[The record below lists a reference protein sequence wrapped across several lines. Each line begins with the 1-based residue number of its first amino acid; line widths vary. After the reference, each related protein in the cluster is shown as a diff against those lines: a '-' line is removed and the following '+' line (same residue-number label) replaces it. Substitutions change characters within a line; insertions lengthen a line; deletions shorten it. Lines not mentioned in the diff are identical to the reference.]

1 MEESKVLLIKKI
13 FIENFDDYDIATF
26 LVKEKFEEKHQ
37 KEKQPEWLE
46 KYILVTGKKLEKKKW
61 LIKRILFYKSNLQL
75 KPNQCWEKSPRGNP
89 VLVEIDPETGK
100 KYVVLDDGDPA
111 GIKVLFEAEV
121 DLNDYSVLVLT
132 DADLNLLSESDYQ
145 IQR

>member
-1 MEESKVLLIKKI
+1 M
-13 FIENFDDYDIATF
+13 
-26 LVKEKFEEKHQ
+26 
-37 KEKQPEWLE
+37 
-46 KYILVTGKKLEKKKW
+46 
-61 LIKRILFYKSNLQL
+61 
-75 KPNQCWEKSPRGNP
+75 
-89 VLVEIDPETGK
+89 LVEIDPETGK

-121 DLNDYSVLVLT
+121 ELNDYSVLVLT